1 MLTQLSARLVN
12 DAPRFLR
19 IPLQWVPFGVQKH
32 ALEQLLGWMFNQAM
46 EDGELEFLQSR
57 WLKVEVDDLN
67 LIWFISVQ
75 GNRLVVAPHAEA
87 DVTFRGKTNDLILIA
102 ARYED
107 PDTLFFQRRLVIEG
121 DTELGLYVK
130 NLLDAMDMNRM
141 PKPLQI
147 ALQQLGQFIQRGMAQ
162 NTASAKDGDAAQVV
176 TSC

>member
-1 MLTQLSARLVN
+1 MLTQLPARLVN

-19 IPLQWVPFGVQKH
+19 MPLQWVPFGVQKH

-57 WLKVEVDDLN
+57 WLKVEVEDLN

-75 GNRLVVAPHAEA
+75 GDRLVVAPHAEA

-102 ARYED
+102 ARCED

-130 NLLDAMDMNRM
+130 NLLDAMDMTLM
-141 PKPLQI
+141 PKPLQM
-147 ALQQLGQFIQRGMAQ
+147 ALQHLAQFIQRGMAQ
-162 NTASAKDGDAAQVV
+162 AASAKETATAQVI